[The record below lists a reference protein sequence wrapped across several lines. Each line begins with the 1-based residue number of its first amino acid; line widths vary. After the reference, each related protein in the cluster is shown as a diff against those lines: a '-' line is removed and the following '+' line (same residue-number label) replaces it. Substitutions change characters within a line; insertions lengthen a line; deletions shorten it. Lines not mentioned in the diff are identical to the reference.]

1 MTYLM
6 QTIATIIIHLLGD
19 HTKNID
25 DVVRMIAE
33 EQNIDY
39 ISYSSFYSEKVDV
52 TEIKFAVRTQH
63 KLVEG

>member
-1 MTYLM
+1 MNYVM
-6 QTIATIIIHLLGD
+6 QTMATIVIHLLGN
-19 HTKNID
+19 HTENID
-25 DVVRMIAE
+25 DVVHIIAE

-63 KLVEG
+63 KLVED